1 MKKIQLV
8 EVCSLNNE
16 IHLVIQEHENDGHS
30 NRDIFSRAKVKEIMK
45 KEAAKP
51 LLLLRAE

>member
-1 MKKIQLV
+1 MKKMQV
-8 EVCSLNNE
+8 VKVCSLNNE
-16 IHLVIQEHENDGHS
+16 IHFVIQECENEGGPS
-30 NRDIFSRAKVKEIMK
+30 SVFSSAKVKEIMK

>member
-1 MKKIQLV
+1 MVCVQIVNGEKHYIVQSFQGNENPDKSIDLDEA
-8 EVCSLNNE
+8 EV
-16 IHLVIQEHENDGHS
+16 
-30 NRDIFSRAKVKEIMK
+30 RRTMK